1 MTAHRLLMQSP
12 MTKET
17 EDLLKQTIESS
28 HSFSR
33 LHAMWILSLQGKLTA
48 NQLIN
53 CLSDKEEGIRENA
66 LKVAEQYLTDEKIWS
81 KVMDLLSDDDQRV
94 RMQAALSVSSFS
106 GGLAKAKEKSLIQ
119 SILDATQQSIDDWN
133 VMALVLSVNE
143 SRTSF
148 FSQLINS
155 NKNPDPRILSS
166 IVLSINDQQEL
177 NSIMRS
183 LAESSLPT
191 SSMKQVLNT
200 VSRLKLSNY
209 EGQSIAASLELIEKM
224 LMQA

>member
-1 MTAHRLLMQSP
+1 

-119 SILDATQQSIDDWN
+119 SLLDATQQSIDDWN
-133 VMALVLSVNE
+133 VMALVLAVNE

-209 EGQSIAASLELIEKM
+209 EGSLSRLHWSSLKKC
-224 LMQA
+224 